1 MLDGNSKKAPGGR
14 LATSF
19 PTTRK
24 ILYRKYGGKLSTTI
38 GIDIGYETVKVVG
51 LDRSGRHW
59 RLRGMNIAPIPLS
72 SWQTDA
78 LANQEAIAKIVVD
91 ALRLAKPAP
100 ITGKRAMV
108 ALPESVIFSGTFS
121 MPLLSQAELAEAIP
135 FELAEKLSIN
145 LEDFYFDY
153 EVVTTKCK
161 PLDQKSPTRSINAA
175 PKADKADDKN
185 KPEVEPAPQEGLTVF
200 AVAAKKSL
208 IQSVIE
214 LADDAK
220 LELDGID
227 IKPGA
232 IARSVIPKN
241 DESPRAILD
250 LGAGSTGASIVEGQS
265 IRVTSTVPWGVK
277 ALLDKQLTPEELQKE
292 FSPVFDELVHITK
305 FFENRVCPGL
315 HIAEIILSGSGTNI
329 AGVTEIFEHQTGL
342 KARIGAPFGFVD
354 THHYP
359 VSTRFSH
366 TFADAVGLA
375 MRG

>member
-1 MLDGNSKKAPGGR
+1 M
-14 LATSF
+14 
-19 PTTRK
+19 
-24 ILYRKYGGKLSTTI
+24 STTI
-38 GIDIGYETVKVVG
+38 GIDIGYETVKVIG
-51 LDRSGRHW
+51 LDKAGKRW
-59 RLRGMNIAPIPLS
+59 RLKGMNIAPIPVS
-72 SWQTDA
+72 SWQTDV
-78 LANQEAIAKIVVD
+78 LANQEAIAQTIID
-91 ALRLAKPAP
+91 ALRLAKPGA
-100 ITGKRAMV
+100 ITGKRAMI

-121 MPLLSQAELAEAIP
+121 MPLLSETELAEAIP

-161 PLDQKSPTRSINAA
+161 PLD
-175 PKADKADDKN
+175 PKAQLAKEVKDSKDAKETKENKKEDD
-185 KPEVEPAPQEGLTVF
+185 EPINQDGLTVF
-200 AVAAKKSL
+200 AVAAKKTL

-214 LADDAK
+214 LLEQAK
-220 LELDGID
+220 LELAGID

-232 IARSVIPKN
+232 IARSVIGKN
-241 DESPRAILD
+241 DQHARAILD

-277 ALLDKQLTPEELQKE
+277 ALLDKQLAPEELQKE

-305 FFENRVCPGL
+305 FFENRVCPG
-315 HIAEIILSGSGTNI
+315 IRIEEIILSGSGTNI
-329 AGVTEIFEHQTGL
+329 AGVVEVFQQQTGL
-342 KARIGAPFGFVD
+342 KARIGAPFGLVE

-375 MRG
+375 MRAE

>member
-1 MLDGNSKKAPGGR
+1 M
-14 LATSF
+14 
-19 PTTRK
+19 
-24 ILYRKYGGKLSTTI
+24 STTI
-38 GIDIGYETVKVVG
+38 GIDIGYETVKVIG
-51 LDRSGRHW
+51 LDKSGKRW
-59 RLRGMNIAPIPLS
+59 RLRGMNIAPIPVS

-78 LANQEAIAKIVVD
+78 LANQDAIAQTIVD
-91 ALRLAKPAP
+91 ALRLAKPGA
-100 ITGKRAMV
+100 ITGKRAMI

-121 MPLLSQAELAEAIP
+121 MPLLSEAELAEAIP

-161 PLDQKSPTRSINAA
+161 PLDPKAQLAEPPA
-175 PKADKADDKN
+175 PKKDDKKAGDKKEEP
-185 KPEVEPAPQEGLTVF
+185 KPIEQDGLTVF
-200 AVAAKKSL
+200 AVAAKKTL

-214 LADDAK
+214 LLEQAK
-220 LELDGID
+220 LELAGID

-232 IARSVIPKN
+232 IARAVIDKN
-241 DESPRAILD
+241 DQHARAILD

-277 ALLDKQLTPEELQKE
+277 ALLDKQLTAAELQKE

-305 FFENRVCPGL
+305 FFENRVCPG
-315 HIAEIILSGSGTNI
+315 IRIEEIILSGSGTNI
-329 AGVTEIFEHQTGL
+329 AGVVEVFQQQTGL
-342 KARIGAPFGFVD
+342 KARIGSPFGLVD

-375 MRG
+375 MRSE

>member
-1 MLDGNSKKAPGGR
+1 M
-14 LATSF
+14 
-19 PTTRK
+19 
-24 ILYRKYGGKLSTTI
+24 STTI
-38 GIDIGYETVKVVG
+38 GIDIGYETVKVIG
-51 LDRSGRHW
+51 LEKAGKRW
-59 RLRGMNIAPIPLS
+59 RLKGMNIAPIPVS
-72 SWQTDA
+72 SWQTEV
-78 LANQEAIAKIVVD
+78 LANQEAIAQTIID
-91 ALRLAKPAP
+91 ALRLAKPGA
-100 ITGKRAMV
+100 ITGKRAMI

-121 MPLLSQAELAEAIP
+121 MPLLSESELAEAIP

-161 PLDQKSPTRSINAA
+161 PLDPKSLPAEEVKDPKIT
-175 PKADKADDKN
+175 KADEKDKKEEA
-185 KPEVEPAPQEGLTVF
+185 KPLNQDGLTVF
-200 AVAAKKSL
+200 AVAAKKTL

-214 LADDAK
+214 LLEQAK
-220 LELDGID
+220 LELAGID

-232 IARSVIPKN
+232 IARSVISKG
-241 DESPRAILD
+241 DQHARAILD

-292 FSPVFDELVHITK
+292 FSSVFDELVHITK
-305 FFENRVCPGL
+305 FFENRVCPG
-315 HIAEIILSGSGTNI
+315 IRIEEIILSGSGTNI
-329 AGVTEIFEHQTGL
+329 AGVVEVFQQQTGL
-342 KARIGAPFGFVD
+342 KARIGAPFGLVE

-375 MRG
+375 MRGE

>member
-1 MLDGNSKKAPGGR
+1 M
-14 LATSF
+14 
-19 PTTRK
+19 
-24 ILYRKYGGKLSTTI
+24 STTI
-38 GIDIGYETVKVVG
+38 GIDIGYETVKVIG
-51 LDRSGRHW
+51 LTKQGKHW
-59 RLRGMNIAPIPLS
+59 RLKGMNIAPIPVS

-78 LANQEAIAKIVVD
+78 LTNSEEIAKIITD
-91 ALRLAKPAP
+91 TLRLAKPAP
-100 ITGKRAMV
+100 ITGRKAMI

-121 MPLLSQAELAEAIP
+121 MPLLSESELAEAIP

-161 PLDQKSPTRSINAA
+161 PLDAKAIDQAA
-175 PKADKADDKN
+175 AKTNSKPGKTTDKEATNVNESESVD
-185 KPEVEPAPQEGLTVF
+185 GLTVF

-208 IQSVIE
+208 IESVIATVE
-214 LADDAK
+214 HTG

-232 IARSVIPKN
+232 IARAVIGKN
-241 DESPRAILD
+241 DDKARAILD

-277 ALLDKQLTPEELQKE
+277 ALLDTQPSPGELQKE

-305 FFENRVCPGL
+305 FFENRVCPGVR
-315 HIAEIILSGSGTNI
+315 IEEVILSGSGTNI
-329 AGVTEIFEHQTGL
+329 AGIVEVFQQQTGL
-342 KARIGAPFGFVD
+342 ASRIGSPFGLID

-359 VSTRFSH
+359 ISTRFSH

-375 MRG
+375 MRTS

>member
-1 MLDGNSKKAPGGR
+1 L
-14 LATSF
+14 
-19 PTTRK
+19 
-24 ILYRKYGGKLSTTI
+24 LYRKYGGILSTTI
-38 GIDIGYETVKVVG
+38 GIDIGFETVKVIG
-51 LDRSGRHW
+51 LDKQGKHW
-59 RLRGMNIAPIPLS
+59 RLKGMNIAPIPVS

-78 LANQEAIAKIVVD
+78 LANQDAIAKTIVD
-91 ALRLAKPAP
+91 ALRLAKPAA
-100 ITGKRAMV
+100 ITGKRAMI

-161 PLDQKSPTRSINAA
+161 PLD
-175 PKADKADDKN
+175 PKAAIAEPAKDSKKSKDDKG
-185 KPEVEPAPQEGLTVF
+185 KTKAPEEEPITQDGLTVF
-200 AVAAKKSL
+200 AVAAKKTL

-214 LADDAK
+214 LLEQAN
-220 LELDGID
+220 LELSGID

-232 IARSVIPKN
+232 IARSVIGKN
-241 DESPRAILD
+241 DDHARAILD

-277 ALLDKQLTPEELQKE
+277 ALLDKQLTAEELQKE

-305 FFENRVCPGL
+305 FFENRVCPG
-315 HIAEIILSGSGTNI
+315 IRIEEIILSGSGTNI
-329 AGVTEIFEHQTGL
+329 AGVVEVFQQQTGL
-342 KARIGAPFGFVD
+342 KARVGSPFGLVD

-375 MRG
+375 MRTE